1 MGQSRRHVEQTTG
14 LEPLHLSYLREED
27 PEVGLLYVEDSQ
39 LPKEN
44 VDQEHL
50 LEHLPLAQW

>member
-1 MGQSRRHVEQTTG
+1 MEQTTG